1 MTEGERVHIVTEAG
15 EVLET
20 ALRTQV
26 EYDQHL
32 TQNVLIGL
40 FTPDGRLWVQRRAP
54 TKRHFPDLYD
64 VSASGGVRAGEE
76 PQAAAAR
83 ETNEETLVDIQLV
96 HAETFLNEFPGPN
109 GTTYRHVSHLY
120 YGVTDAVLVP
130 NEDVSEF
137 RLGTI
142 EGWLRD
148 VEEHPEHFVPSF
160 RAEVEK
166 LATAFTPIGGER

>member
-1 MTEGERVHIVTEAG
+1 MTETERVHIVSETG

-20 ALRTQV
+20 ELRANV

-40 FTPDGRLWVQRRAP
+40 FAPDGRLWVQRRAP

-76 PQAAAAR
+76 PQAAATR
-83 ETNEETLVDIQLV
+83 ETSEETLIDIQLV

-109 GTTYRHVSHLY
+109 GTTYRHLSHLY
-120 YGVTDAVLVP
+120 YGVTDAVLQP
-130 NEDVSEF
+130 TEDVSEF

-142 EGWLRD
+142 DEWLRN
-148 VEEHPEHFVPSF
+148 VEEHPESFVPSF

-166 LATAFTPIGGER
+166 LAAAFTQVGGGR